1 MATSEPQPLSNFPE
15 RSGERLDSWKEIAA
29 YLRRD
34 ERTVRRWEAEG
45 LPVHRKVHKKQAS
58 VYAYTGEIDSWW
70 NGGRQDMDET
80 REPDSRKLLNLPGA
94 RDRLATHRYRAILWL
109 AVLLAAAI
117 SGIVVATVARLS
129 SGPGSQIHSLV
140 VLPFENLSGDPAQDY
155 LADGM
160 SDELITDLAGFK
172 GLRVISRTSALAYRG
187 TGKPLATIAREL
199 NVDGVLEG
207 SLSLSGNRVRVRAQ
221 LIEAKT
227 DQHRWAQTYES
238 EITDI
243 VELQSSIAKQVAEQV
258 SLHVSASEARGALKL
273 RPRNA
278 EAYEDYL
285 KGWYFFDKRTPGAAA
300 LSVSYF
306 RKSIGQDPKFPL
318 AYAGLAEALQTLTA
332 MDVAPMRQTQA
343 ECSEAL
349 RHALELDPELG
360 EAHAALG
367 LFEAQWNW
375 NWAEAE
381 RQMKMALQ
389 FSPGSAIVHN
399 RYAVYLQAVGR
410 VDEGVAEAKRA
421 RELDPLSFFMNRE
434 LGRALYLAR
443 KYDEAIEQL
452 DRAAEL
458 DPHASV
464 VNNWLSW
471 IAEKRGDQARAMQL
485 ALLNASLDGW
495 DAEGIS
501 LLRKA
506 YEDRDWKRFYETD
519 LRRLAANKDQ
529 PSAPYF
535 IAVDELRLG
544 NKEAAFNWLG
554 NSLEGKT
561 VWVMWIRVDP
571 LLDDLHSDPRF
582 NQLLR
587 KMRLPA

>member
-58 VYAYTGEIDSWW
+58 VYAYTGEIDTWW

-80 REPDSRKLLNLPGA
+80 REPDSRKLLNSPGA

-129 SGPGSQIHSLV
+129 SSPGSQIHSLV

-172 GLRVISRTSALAYRG
+172 ELRVISRTSALAYRG

-471 IAEKRGDQARAMQL
+471 IAEKRGDQAGAMQL

-506 YEDRDWKRFYETD
+506 YEDRDWKRFCETD
-519 LRRLAANKDQ
+519 LRRLTANKDQ

-582 NQLLR
+582 NELLR

>member
-1 MATSEPQPLSNFPE
+1 MGASKPQPPNSASE
-15 RSGERLDSWKEIAA
+15 RFGHRLDSWKEIAA

-58 VYAYTGEIDSWW
+58 VYAYIGEIDAWW
-70 NGGRQDMDET
+70 NGGRQDMEET
-80 REPDSRKLLNLPGA
+80 AEPDSFKHLNLSA
-94 RDRLATHRYRAILWL
+94 VSERVATHRYPAVLWL
-109 AVLLAAAI
+109 SVLMGVAI
-117 SGIVVATVARLS
+117 TGIVVAAVARLS
-129 SGPGSQIHSLV
+129 STSGSQLHSLV

-160 SDELITDLAGFK
+160 TDELITDLAGFK
-172 GLRVISRTSALAYRG
+172 GLRVISRSSALAYRG
-187 TGKPLATIAREL
+187 TRKPLATIAREL
-199 NVDGVLEG
+199 GVDGVLEG

-221 LIEAKT
+221 LVEAQT

-258 SLHVSASEARGALKL
+258 SLHVSPSEARGALKL

-285 KGWYFFDKRTPGAAA
+285 KGWYFFDKRTAGAAA

-306 RKSIGQDPKFPL
+306 RKSIAQDPKFPL

-332 MDVAPMRQTQA
+332 MDVAPMSQTQA
-343 ECSEAL
+343 EASQAL

-381 RQMKMALQ
+381 RQMKMGLQ

-410 VDEGVAEAKRA
+410 ADEGVAEAKRA
-421 RELDPLSFFMNRE
+421 LELDPLSFFMNRE

-443 KYDEAIEQL
+443 KYDEAIAQL

-471 IAEKRGDQARAMQL
+471 IAEKRGDQARAMQF
-485 ALLNASLDGW
+485 ALLNAPLDGW
-495 DAEGIS
+495 DAKGIS
-501 LLRKA
+501 LLRHA
-506 YEDRDWKRFYETD
+506 YENRDWKGFCETD
-519 LRRLAANKDQ
+519 LRRLTANKDQ
-529 PSAPYF
+529 PSASYF

-544 NKEAAFNWLG
+544 NKEAAFNWLET
-554 NSLEGKT
+554 SLEGKT
-561 VWVMWIRVDP
+561 VWVMWIGVDP
-571 LLDDLHSDPRF
+571 LLDDLRSDPRF

>member
-1 MATSEPQPLSNFPE
+1 MGASNPQPPNGLPE
-15 RSGERLDSWKEIAA
+15 RFGHRLDSWKEIAS

-58 VYAYTGEIDSWW
+58 VYAYTGEIDTWW
-70 NGGRQDMDET
+70 NGGRQDMEET
-80 REPDSRKLLNLPGA
+80 REPDSRKLLNLPSA
-94 RDRLATHRYRAILWL
+94 RDRAATHRHRAVLWL

-117 SGIVVATVARLS
+117 TGIVVGTVARLRS
-129 SGPGSQIHSLV
+129 SPGGQIHSLV

-160 SDELITDLAGFK
+160 SDELITDLAVFK

-187 TGKPLATIAREL
+187 TRKPLATIAREL
-199 NVDGVLEG
+199 EVDGVLEG

-243 VELQSSIAKQVAEQV
+243 VEVQSSIARQVAEQV
-258 SLHVSASEARGALKL
+258 SLHVSPSEAPGALKL

-285 KGWYFFDKRTPGAAA
+285 KGWYFFDKRTAGSAA

-306 RKSIGQDPKFPL
+306 RKSMGQDPKFPL

-332 MDVAPMRQTQA
+332 MDVAPMSQTQA
-343 ECSEAL
+343 EASEAL
-349 RHALELDPELG
+349 RHALELDPGLG

-381 RQMKMALQ
+381 RQMNMGLQ

-399 RYAVYLQAVGR
+399 RYAAYLQAVGR
-410 VDEGVAEAKRA
+410 VDDAVAEARRA

-458 DPHASV
+458 DSHASV

-485 ALLNASLDGW
+485 GLLNAPLDGW
-495 DAEGIS
+495 DAKSIS
-501 LLRKA
+501 LLREA
-506 YEDRDWKRFYETD
+506 YENRDWKRFCETD
-519 LRRLAANKDQ
+519 LQRLTANKEQ
-529 PSAPYF
+529 PSASYF

-544 NKEAAFNWLG
+544 NKEAAFNWLET
-554 NSLEGKT
+554 SLEGKT

-571 LLDDLHSDPRF
+571 LLDDLRSDPRF
-582 NQLLR
+582 HQLLR

>member
-1 MATSEPQPLSNFPE
+1 MGASKPQPPNSPSE
-15 RSGERLDSWKEIAA
+15 RVGDRLDSWKEIAA

-58 VYAYTGEIDSWW
+58 VYAYTAEIDTWW
-70 NGGRQDMDET
+70 NGGRRDMEET
-80 REPDSRKLLNLPGA
+80 REPDSRKLLNLSGA
-94 RDRLATHRYRAILWL
+94 RDRLATHRYRAVLWL

-117 SGIVVATVARLS
+117 TGTVVATVARLRS
-129 SGPGSQIHSLV
+129 NPGGQIHSLV

-187 TGKPLATIAREL
+187 TRKPLATIAREL

-258 SLHVSASEARGALKL
+258 SLQVSPSEAPGALNL

-285 KGWYFFDKRTPGAAA
+285 KGWYFFDKRTPGSAA

-332 MDVAPMRQTQA
+332 VDVAPMSQTQA
-343 ECSEAL
+343 EASEAL
-349 RHALELDPELG
+349 RHALELDPGLG

-381 RQMKMALQ
+381 RQMKMGLQ

-410 VDEGVAEAKRA
+410 VDDAVAEARRA

-443 KYDEAIEQL
+443 KYNEATEQL

-485 ALLNASLDGW
+485 ALLNAPLDGW
-495 DAEGIS
+495 DAKGIS

-506 YEDRDWKRFYETD
+506 YENRDWKRFCETD
-519 LRRLAANKDQ
+519 LQRLTANKEQ
-529 PSAPYF
+529 PSASYF

-544 NKEAAFNWLG
+544 NKEAAFNWLET
-554 NSLEGKT
+554 SLAGKT

-571 LLDDLHSDPRF
+571 LLDDLRSDPRF

-587 KMRLPA
+587 RMRLPA